1 MSKLGYRAVRADE
14 IRPGARLWLMG
25 NTPIWVKVEAVLE
38 GLKALVSWTQQFPEG
53 DLQPMRATV
62 PLGDLAVQLGT
73 EGDPLAPTKRPEADR
88 PATQLVYPP
97 GISSAEFGDLSPPP
111 SPTPAAMLRDADMS
125 ADSAH
130 FVLTLPTCP
139 LNDDEDYEGTRCLSG
154 PHSDGTVVQSQC
166 EACAFYLGH
175 IKSPSVVL
183 PGLLIPAR
191 YSVACAYAGGKGTPI
206 PKPEDR

>member
-1 MSKLGYRAVRADE
+1 MKLGFRAVREDE

-73 EGDPLAPTKRPEADR
+73 EGDPLAPTRRPEADR

-97 GISSAEFGDLSPPP
+97 GISSDEFGGIAAPRQPRGTLML
-111 SPTPAAMLRDADMS
+111 PATME
-125 ADSAH
+125 ADSAT
-130 FVLTLPTCP
+130 FRLSVDGCPIRDENPELACLT
-139 LNDDEDYEGTRCLSG
+139 G
-154 PHSDGTVVQSQC
+154 PHTDGTVVQS
-166 EACAFYLGH
+166 ACTACPNYRGH
-175 IKSPSVVL
+175 QKTARIMLHGASVPST
-183 PGLLIPAR
+183 
-191 YSVACAYAGGKGTPI
+191 YKVACAWI
-206 PKPEDR
+206 PRPEDR